1 MIDPRANSLE
11 KLVPPAPLPH
21 VSRGALKRIK
31 HPQPIPT
38 NCPFCGSDVELVNN
52 SEIYGREYG
61 DWPYAYKC
69 EDWDDDCGAYV
80 GLHPE
85 TDLPL
90 GTLADKPLRDSR
102 NRCKKPFERI
112 WRDGLMSR
120 ADAYAW
126 LAKQLGL
133 SAAECHFGLFDVDR
147 CERAKRICDQYLEAI
162 YTSSARW
169 G

>member
-1 MIDPRANSLE
+1 MSAFTLRPTCRL
-11 KLVPPAPLPH
+11 AP
-21 VSRGALKRIK
+21 
-31 HPQPIPT
+31 
-38 NCPFCGSDVELVNN
+38 
-52 SEIYGREYG
+52 
-61 DWPYAYKC
+61 
-69 EDWDDDCGAYV
+69 
-80 GLHPE
+80 
-85 TDLPL
+85 
-90 GTLADKPLRDSR
+90 LADKPLRDSR